1 MHAHTTTEPAA
12 VPAITARGVTK
23 VYGTGETTVH
33 ALGGVDVDF
42 GRERFTAIMG
52 PSGSGKSTLM
62 HCLAGLDTVSGGQ
75 VFLGDTEVTKLGDT
89 ELTELRRE
97 RIGFVFQAFNLL
109 PVLTARENMLLPMKL
124 AGSEP
129 SPEWMDEVI
138 GKLGL
143 SQQVLGLLRTSV
155 RETGQTVVMVTHD
168 PVAAS
173 YADRVVLIADGRI
186 AGEIDHPT
194 VDSVIGAMR
203 ALGADDLADAR
214 AHAGRYVASIL
225 AVVIAVGYIVATL
238 TLSST
243 VDASVSKSLATQYET
258 TDVVASG
265 PGVTEALLSAVPG
278 VSAVADDVSTYVRVD
293 SEAKGAS
300 YGDAL
305 SIADNPELRW
315 EKVSEGSIPAGLGQ
329 VLVSADSGIPIGAR
343 ITVTARDSTVG
354 AAAPTAEIVGLVD
367 LSGSAQRLGGIKIFT
382 TAEQVSAWAGDSAE
396 REFRVAG
403 DGSRSQQELVDS
415 ISSALPA
422 DSTVLTG
429 DEATDNAAAEYMGGT
444 KILST
449 VLLAFG
455 AIAVVVAAL
464 VIANTFAVL
473 LAARTQELA
482 LLRCVGA
489 TAKQVRRSI
498 RSEAA
503 AVGVIASV
511 IGVGL
516 GVGLAW
522 AIGRVATA
530 ADVPVP
536 LSSLSVTPV
545 TVLVGLAVGIVMTML
560 AASAP
565 GRAATRLSPLA
576 ALQPMESKPESVQVS
591 VVRRVLGVVTLL
603 AGIAMTVPAATA
615 GGLFSFLGIAAL
627 SGRIVPALINAA
639 GGVLARLIG
648 PVGSLAAGNAG
659 RNPRRTSATA
669 TALLIG
675 VALTSTLVVGI
686 ATVKEAA
693 PVAMDSQFPV
703 DVMVSSSGSAPL
715 PAGLGTDIAAVNG
728 VGAVSG
734 LDKAELTIDGRG
746 SLAGFGVDAA
756 RVKGVLRTEISV
768 PAAGQLVLS
777 PADLTEY
784 KLSAGDTATVRGDRG
799 VVNVSVVEGVK
810 GQPALLDR
818 GDLGAAA
825 TAPTT
830 DSYWVRL
837 GTDTDEQA
845 LAATDRITE
854 LARQEAPGSDV
865 QGMTEMRS
873 ALDSILDTM
882 LIVVAGLLSVAVL
895 IALIGVGNTMA
906 LSVLER
912 RRESGLLRALGLTK
926 KGIRA
931 MLIWEALLVAGVA
944 SVIGVLFGMVFG
956 VAGTASVFGIEDVAL
971 SAVPWVQLVAI
982 VLIGG
987 ICGGRGWCHR

>member
-1 MHAHTTTEPAA
+1 MK
-12 VPAITARGVTK
+12 G
-23 VYGTGETTVH
+23 
-33 ALGGVDVDF
+33 
-42 GRERFTAIMG
+42 
-52 PSGSGKSTLM
+52 
-62 HCLAGLDTVSGGQ
+62 LAFAQ
-75 VFLGDTEVTKLGDT
+75 
-89 ELTELRRE
+89 
-97 RIGFVFQAFNLL
+97 
-109 PVLTARENMLLPMKL
+109 
-124 AGSEP
+124 
-129 SPEWMDEVI
+129 
-138 GKLGL
+138 
-143 SQQVLGLLRTSV
+143 
-155 RETGQTVVMVTHD
+155 
-168 PVAAS
+168 
-173 YADRVVLIADGRI
+173 
-186 AGEIDHPT
+186 
-194 VDSVIGAMR
+194 
-203 ALGADDLADAR
+203 AR

-265 PGVTEALLSAVPG
+265 PGVTEAVLSAVPG

-315 EKVSEGSIPAGLGQ
+315 EKVSEGSLPTGLGQ
-329 VLVSADSGIPIGAR
+329 VLVGADSGIPMGAR

-354 AAAPTAEIVGLVD
+354 AAAPTAEVVGLVD

-382 TAEQVSAWAGDSAE
+382 TAEQVSAWAGDSAD

-403 DGSRSQQELVDS
+403 DGSRSQQQLVDS
-415 ISSALPA
+415 ISSALPS
-422 DSTVLTG
+422 DSMVLTG
-429 DEATDNAAAEYMGGT
+429 EEATDNAAAEYMGGT

-545 TVLVGLAVGIVMTML
+545 TVVVGLAVGIVMTML

-565 GRAATRLSPLA
+565 GRAATKLSPLA

-591 VVRRVLGVVTLL
+591 VVRRVLGVVILL
-603 AGIAMTVPAATA
+603 AGIAMTVLGVTNQQVPAATA

-693 PVAMDSQFPV
+693 PAAMDSQFPV

-756 RVKGVLRTEISV
+756 RVKDVLRTEISV
-768 PAAGQLVLS
+768 PTAGQFVLS
-777 PADLTEY
+777 PADLTDY

-799 VVNVSVVEGVK
+799 AVNVSVIEGVK

-818 GDLGAAA
+818 GDLGVAA

-837 GTDTDEQA
+837 NTDTDEQA
-845 LAATDRITE
+845 LAATDRITD

-882 LIVVAGLLSVAVL
+882 LMVVAGLLSVAVL

-987 ICGGRGWCHR
+987 ICGVIASLLPARRAGLVSPVTALAS